1 MGCDS
6 CYNHSGKD
14 ILMTPFQIIIL
25 LIIIPICVWAIY
37 QWWIFHYCWSKP
49 TYKPIKETV
58 ITSVI
63 VIPLV
68 FFIAW
73 LSKTE
78 WLFTK
83 LW

>member
-1 MGCDS
+1 
-6 CYNHSGKD
+6 
-14 ILMTPFQIIIL
+14 MTPFQIIIL
-25 LIIIPICVWAIY
+25 LVIIPVSVWAIY
-37 QWWIFHYCWSKP
+37 QGWIFHYCRTKS
-49 TYKPIKETV
+49 YKPIKETV